1 MEMSNSSAL
10 DNRYFARRPGGG
22 PVPLPPRRV
31 RPGRLEA
38 MAIHPAALLWDVD
51 GTLAET
57 ELDGHRRAFNRAF
70 ASAGLPWRWDRPQ
83 YLALLRIS
91 GGRERLSHFLTAVEG
106 QPPAPERVQ
115 ALHQEKQRHYR
126 ALLVAGELRLRPGV
140 ARLMAAAAAAGLP
153 QAIVT
158 TSGRS
163 AVAPLLERLLPQ
175 HLDDLQLRICGEDVS
190 RMKPHPEAYR
200 LALAELRL
208 PPQQVIAIEDSAN
221 GVAAAHGAGLAVLL
235 TRSAASAAEPESAFT
250 AAAAQ
255 LDHLG
260 DPQQPCRVLHGPAC
274 PQGLVTLSWLQ
285 QLVQQR

>member
-1 MEMSNSSAL
+1 
-10 DNRYFARRPGGG
+10 
-22 PVPLPPRRV
+22 
-31 RPGRLEA
+31 

-70 ASAGLPWRWDRPQ
+70 ASAGLPWRWDRTQ

-163 AVAPLLERLLPQ
+163 AVATLLERLLPRQ
-175 HLDDLQLRICGEDVS
+175 VDRLQLRICGEDVRS
-190 RMKPHPEAYR
+190 KKPDPEAYR
-200 LALAELRL
+200 LALAQLDL
-208 PPQQVIAIEDSAN
+208 PPRRVIAIEDSGN
-221 GVAAAHGAGLAVLL
+221 GVAAAHGAGLPVLV
-235 TRSAASAAEPESAFT
+235 TRSAASAAESPAVFG
-250 AAAAQ
+250 AAVAQ

-260 DPQQPCRVLHGPAC
+260 DPRRPCTVLQGPAC
-274 PQGLVTLSWLQ
+274 PGGMVTLPWLQ
-285 QLVQQR
+285 QLLPQP